1 VGPGQGDPGKRLRS
15 GGRLSD
21 DFDLG
26 IALEQTPD
34 ALTHQLVVIKE
45 EDSDTHAVILTVPL
59 ACVGKRRGIGGTLPA
74 VPYTRVNDPE
84 KLRRLMGAVLMI
96 TADVELADLLTHLVE
111 EARALVGARY
121 AALGVL
127 NETRTG
133 LERFITVGLTK
144 VEEDD
149 IGERPSGRGV
159 LGLLITE
166 PEPLRLEH
174 LEEHPGR
181 YGFPSGHP
189 PMTSF
194 LGVPLRVRDDVY
206 GNLYLTDKEGA
217 TEFTDED
224 EALAE
229 ALAVA
234 AGIAIENTRLHDRVR
249 VMSVLDERDRIARDL
264 HDRVIQRIYAVGMSL
279 QGAARLPERNLVV
292 ERVSKAVDELD
303 DTITQ
308 IRSTIFELGDSA
320 LPGGLR
326 QAVVQLSDELAPTL
340 GSRPDVRFE
349 GAVDNSVPQHVGD
362 HALAVVREGLTN
374 AGKHAGASRYE
385 VTLIVTDRLV
395 LEIQDNGTGVE
406 LPLAQPGL
414 GLVNIR
420 ERAEKLGGTF
430 DLHPRDGGGTR
441 LLWVVPL

>member
-1 VGPGQGDPGKRLRS
+1 
-15 GGRLSD
+15 
-21 DFDLG
+21 
-26 IALEQTPD
+26 
-34 ALTHQLVVIKE
+34 
-45 EDSDTHAVILTVPL
+45 
-59 ACVGKRRGIGGTLPA
+59 
-74 VPYTRVNDPE
+74 VPYARVNDPE

-111 EARALVGARY
+111 EAKSLVGARY

-127 NETRTG
+127 NPTRTG
-133 LERFITVGLTK
+133 LEQFITVGLSEA
-144 VEEDD
+144 EERV
-149 IGERPSGRGV
+149 IGDRPSGRGV

-174 LEEHPGR
+174 LEEHSGR
-181 YGFPSGHP
+181 YGFPPGHP

-229 ALAVA
+229 ALALA

-279 QGAARLPERNLVV
+279 QGAARLPERDLVV

-308 IRSTIFELGDSA
+308 IRSTIFELGDSS

-326 QAVVQLSDELAPTL
+326 QAVVHLCEEMTGSL
-340 GSRPDVRFE
+340 GSRPETRFE
-349 GAVDNSVPQHVGD
+349 GAVDNTVPQHVGD
-362 HALAVVREGLTN
+362 HVLAVVREGLTN
-374 AGKHAGASRYE
+374 AGKYAGATRY
-385 VTLIVTDRLV
+385 VVRIVVTDHLV
-395 LEIQDNGTGVE
+395 LELEDNGTGME
-406 LPLAQPGL
+406 LPPTQPGL
-414 GLVNIR
+414 GLVNID

-430 DLHPRDGGGTR
+430 EIHPGNGGGTR
-441 LLWVVPL
+441 LLWTVPL